1 MDYGV
6 LLDSVR
12 NASKDELKKVLF
24 ELDSRQI
31 HEIKELNLDDQ
42 VTKELIKLSKDHTF
56 LTMLIINSMQ

>member
-31 HEIKELNLDDQ
+31 QEIKELNLDDQ
-42 VTKELIKLSKDHTF
+42 TTKELIKLSKDHTF
-56 LTMLIINSMQ
+56 LTMLIINAMK

>member
-31 HEIKELNLDDQ
+31 QEIKKLNLDDQ

-56 LTMLIINSMQ
+56 LTMLIINSMK

>member
-31 HEIKELNLDDQ
+31 QEIKELNLDDQ

-56 LTMLIINSMQ
+56 LTMLIINSMK